1 KSLNVA
7 KRSTGRSLKP
17 WSRFGAKDPWNSLK
31 VVLEGLYVQKFLIRS
46 FTYILKDLL
55 EADKKALILCVDLD
69 NDIGKKTGLETP
81 IVGRENVL
89 KAAETL
95 ALMDSEEADSN
106 AMFASIRLRDE
117 LSQAGYLTEV
127 SVVSGLEDG
136 GLKASRKAVDEIM
149 RVTKFF
155 NPSEVYVV
163 TDGFGEEDI
172 EPVIKARLPLAGV
185 KRVVVKQSRAIE
197 ESYVILGRYLKL
209 LFTDPR
215 FKRWFLGL
223 GGLLV
228 TSLTILGYF
237 GSSREV
243 NTAFWS
249 LIGIAILLKG
259 FDLDKRILTG
269 LQQIFGGN
277 MPPMMLMVKTL
288 FLFTGASLVLFSL
301 FTGLSIKPLLNETFM
316 ALVGRVIAQIT
327 EILFLG
333 IAITILSGSL
343 KYPIKASNIQDSL
356 ALLAN
361 IMVIVPLIKVLG
373 LAASTPSFELRMLL
387 YTSLI
392 TLVLVYAANVL
403 VVLVTRLFPYFSKKA
418 LKTL

>member
-1 KSLNVA
+1 M
-7 KRSTGRSLKP
+7 
-17 WSRFGAKDPWNSLK
+17 
-31 VVLEGLYVQKFLIRS
+31 
-46 FTYILKDLL
+46 

-95 ALMDSEEADSN
+95 ALIDSEEADSN

-127 SVVSGLEDG
+127 SVVSGLKDG
-136 GLKASRKAVDEIM
+136 GLEASRKAVDEIM

-197 ESYVILGRYLKL
+197 ESYIILGRYLKL

-269 LQQIFGGN
+269 LQQVFGGN

-301 FTGLSIKPLLNETFM
+301 FTGLSIKPLPNETFM

-343 KYPIKASNIQDSL
+343 NYPIKASNIQDSL

-373 LAASTPSFELRMLL
+373 LAASIPSFELRMLL

-403 VVLVTRLFPYFSKKA
+403 VVLVTRLFPYFFKKA